1 MNDTKSLDTKSID
14 NISTTTTENLK
25 TQIMGKWSEADE
37 ELLKEWADHS
47 ICYKW
52 LHEHSYKKYDKVYS
66 KINIP
71 IIILSTIT
79 GTANFA
85 QGQIN
90 DEVIRNYVSM
100 IIGFFSIFAGVL
112 ATLISFFKIGERKEK
127 HNSCAKLWDKLH
139 RNIQVEMVKPP
150 SERLPKKNMM
160 DMTKKEYDRL
170 IDDSPMIPDE
180 IISLFET
187 TFKKDEQYKNITKP
201 NILNVFQSIKINHIE
216 EIIPIEKN
224 TDIDSI
230 KIIEARFKQVNGRPP
245 TEIELQ
251 NIIDN
256 NIMNFQI
263 P

>member
-1 MNDTKSLDTKSID
+1 
-14 NISTTTTENLK
+14 
-25 TQIMGKWSEADE
+25 
-37 ELLKEWADHS
+37 
-47 ICYKW
+47 
-52 LHEHSYKKYDKVYS
+52 
-66 KINIP
+66 
-71 IIILSTIT
+71 
-79 GTANFA
+79 
-85 QGQIN
+85 
-90 DEVIRNYVSM
+90 M

-180 IISLFET
+180 IITLFQT
-187 TFKKDEQYKNITKP
+187 TFKKDEQYKNINKP

-230 KIIEARFKQVNGRPP
+230 KIIEARFKEVNGRPP

-256 NIMNFQI
+256 NIMTFQI